1 MTLAA
6 KEGMIGLTPLDR
18 ERAVRVICSAVV
30 LCLGVFA
37 ALGSAQWLATSIVLV
52 LIFAAAMTMPRSWLG
67 IALAALMPFQLYFDI
82 PGTAFTLRA
91 AGLFAFAAALR
102 LLVSRLVRKDLA
114 RWSFW
119 MLPAAFFLTA
129 ALVGALNA
137 ASPYLAFKGIYD
149 WLTIFAAAFVVS
161 ETVRARR
168 QVARLVLVLVAGGL
182 IQTILGL
189 LQYASGLDAILNVLR
204 MPISTLFFQPNL
216 LSERLAD
223 LSFNWVVF
231 DRASP
236 FGTFINGI
244 DYAIFL
250 AAVMGLALPLLFV
263 ERARTRLALV
273 FGCLLLMGIALLV
286 TFKGS
291 GLLALGGAAAVTV
304 LLSFRRPSPR
314 LFAIGLIGL
323 GCVVLLSLPFAD
335 LLMQRAVFL
344 VQREQGDTGTAGR
357 LEIWAGLLQVFF
369 QRPLFGF
376 GLNLS
381 AVLTEPSRT
390 LNRGAIAFN
399 FPSAESAY
407 ISALVETGIVGLAAL
422 LVLFV
427 GTLLR
432 AVRRARSD
440 PLFVGVAAALVAL
453 WVGNLT
459 VNGFTTDQNGMLLG
473 LLIGMVYASTLE
485 P

>member
-1 MTLAA
+1 M
-6 KEGMIGLTPLDR
+6 
-18 ERAVRVICSAVV
+18 
-30 LCLGVFA
+30 
-37 ALGSAQWLATSIVLV
+37 
-52 LIFAAAMTMPRSWLG
+52 
-67 IALAALMPFQLYFDI
+67 
-82 PGTAFTLRA
+82 
-91 AGLFAFAAALR
+91 
-102 LLVSRLVRKDLA
+102 
-114 RWSFW
+114 
-119 MLPAAFFLTA
+119 
-129 ALVGALNA
+129 
-137 ASPYLAFKGIYD
+137 
-149 WLTIFAAAFVVS
+149 
-161 ETVRARR
+161 
-168 QVARLVLVLVAGGL
+168 
-182 IQTILGL
+182 
-189 LQYASGLDAILNVLR
+189 
-204 MPISTLFFQPNL
+204 
-216 LSERLAD
+216 
-223 LSFNWVVF
+223 VF

-263 ERARTRLALV
+263 ERTRTRLALV